1 MAMAP
6 RWGGWEGWRLS
17 VGRVKGDLL
26 RMVQSGA
33 CQRDWCSGRAWW
45 AGCMGSGVSVFV
57 VVHVCPLRCRAED
70 IASLAS
76 QLRSAELS

>member
-57 VVHVCPLRCRAED
+57 VVHVCPILAVGPTILQRARHN
-70 IASLAS
+70 SGV
-76 QLRSAELS
+76 RS